1 MDQNRS
7 DSILDQVVQALEDEK
22 AQLQGKLEAEIDVS
36 ERQKYE
42 SRLAEINADLEIN
55 KARLQESSLQVEQE
69 VRRSERE
76 RRPTEK
82 MLELRR
88 DEIAKKERKFMF
100 TYLNFKAEVQFIR
113 SKLKEECSKTLL
125 NYMMVTAEKHEAE
138 LKQIYENIRALNVP
152 SQDI

>member
-22 AQLQGKLEAEIDVS
+22 AQLEGKLEAEIDAS

-42 SRLAEINADLEIN
+42 SRLAEINADLEVN

-76 RRPTEK
+76 RCPTEK
-82 MLELRR
+82 MRR
-88 DEIAKKERKFMF
+88 KNGS
-100 TYLNFKAEVQFIR
+100 L
-113 SKLKEECSKTLL
+113 CSHT
-125 NYMMVTAEKHEAE
+125 
-138 LKQIYENIRALNVP
+138 
-152 SQDI
+152 

>member
-22 AQLQGKLEAEIDVS
+22 AQLEGKLEAEIDAS

-42 SRLAEINADLEIN
+42 SRLAEINADLEVN

-125 NYMMVTAEKHEAE
+125 NDMMVTAEKREAE
-138 LKQIYENIRALNVP
+138 LKQIYENIRALNVHLK
-152 SQDI
+152 I